1 MDISKMVREVHIKS
15 ESFARELAD
24 SIEKVVDTTP
34 HSINRKDAKQE
45 LISLIIAMTHKDT

>member
-1 MDISKMVREVHIKS
+1 MNISKMVREVHIQS

-34 HSINRKDAKQE
+34 HSINRKEAKQE
-45 LISLIIAMTHKDT
+45 LISLIITMTHKDT